1 MSVRWHLTKIVLKF
15 LLKFLLKMVI
25 AEISQTNMKHHHQ
38 LLKGLIQLQTV
49 ISNRN
54 PEISKF

>member
-1 MSVRWHLTKIVLKF
+1 MSVRWHLAKIVLEF
-15 LLKFLLKMVI
+15 LPKMVI
-25 AEISQTNMKHHHQ
+25 AGMSQTNMEHHHQ
-38 LLKGLIQLQTV
+38 LLKRLIQLQAV